1 MERLTI
7 EHLVRM
13 EELKDFR
20 CGVFKMDAFIQNGGI
35 EESIRNN
42 YCQAYSVRNEE
53 NKLVAFFALS
63 YDSLQLDADDID
75 DLQNGWSDTSTPQP
89 TEEYFDTFWAK
100 VHYPALEIAYLAVSK
115 DYQQKHIGT
124 QILEAIEDMAR
135 RQKFAGCQFLTVG
148 AYHSREYSA
157 VQFYSKNHFAKTTPV
172 PIHDTLRMYHNLLT
186 K

>member
-7 EHLVRM
+7 EHLDDV
-13 EELKDFR
+13 EELKDFC
-20 CGVFKMDAFIQNGGI
+20 CGVSKMDEFIHDGGLK
-35 EESIRNN
+35 ESVLND
-42 YCQAYSVRNEE
+42 YCKVYSVRDQEG
-53 NKLVAFFALS
+53 KLVAFFALS
-63 YDSLQLDADDID
+63 YDSLQLDVDDVE

-89 TEEYFDTFWAK
+89 TDEYFDTFWSK
-100 VHYPALEIAYLAVSK
+100 VHYPALEIAYLAVDK
-115 DYQQKHIGT
+115 DCQKRHIGT

-148 AYHSREYSA
+148 AYHSKDYSA
-157 VQFYSKNHFAKTTPV
+157 VKFYSKNHFAKATPV